1 MTSKLLTKKSGLV
14 WCLFKVYTG
23 VLFLLS
29 LDCATQSF
37 YEVWVSKQKSS
48 LFRDHGNC
56 SLCYKMSRKSVFEET
71 LSLAIQ
77 RLYIKDG
84 NCQDFSFKKC
94 SSSTNM
100 VERPGSVILFSRSF
114 VFQPVRLTLGLQC
127 LHIFINII
135 IPDVLADVLINCVCC
150 FDPSALFMG

>member
-1 MTSKLLTKKSGLV
+1 MKSKLLTKKSGLI

-37 YEVWVSKQKSS
+37 HEVWVSKQKSS

-56 SLCYKMSRKSVFEET
+56 SLCYKMSRKSVFEEA

-84 NCQDFSFKKC
+84 NYQDFSFKKC
-94 SSSTNM
+94 SK
-100 VERPGSVILFSRSF
+100 
-114 VFQPVRLTLGLQC
+114 
-127 LHIFINII
+127 H
-135 IPDVLADVLINCVCC
+135 A
-150 FDPSALFMG
+150 

>member
-1 MTSKLLTKKSGLV
+1 MKSKLLTKKSGLI
-14 WCLFKVYTG
+14 WCLFKVYTD

-71 LSLAIQ
+71 LFLAIQ

-84 NCQDFSFKKC
+84 NCQAFSFKNVPAVQ
-94 SSSTNM
+94 TWL
-100 VERPGSVILFSRSF
+100 R
-114 VFQPVRLTLGLQC
+114 GLVQ
-127 LHIFINII
+127 
-135 IPDVLADVLINCVCC
+135 
-150 FDPSALFMG
+150 

>member
-1 MTSKLLTKKSGLV
+1 MKSKLLTKKSGLI

-23 VLFLLS
+23 VLFLLCY
-29 LDCATQSF
+29 CATQSF

-48 LFRDHGNC
+48 LFRHHGNC

-71 LSLAIQ
+71 LFLAIQ

-84 NCQDFSFKKC
+84 NCQDFSLKKC

-100 VERPGSVILFSRSF
+100 VERPASVILFSCSFWQFRLSAREIDTRSAMPPHF
-114 VFQPVRLTLGLQC
+114 YQHYYSRCSCRCINKLC
-127 LHIFINII
+127 L
-135 IPDVLADVLINCVCC
+135 LL
-150 FDPSALFMG
+150 